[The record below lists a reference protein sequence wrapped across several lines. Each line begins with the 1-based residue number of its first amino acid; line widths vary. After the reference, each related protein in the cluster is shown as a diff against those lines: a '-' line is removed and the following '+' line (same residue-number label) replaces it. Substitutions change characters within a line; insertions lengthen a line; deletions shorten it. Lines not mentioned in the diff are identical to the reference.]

1 MNAPLQRPW
10 ACLAACLLLMAAAV
24 AGLPRLGMTTDY
36 KVFFGPDNPDLQ
48 AHEAFEHR
56 FELTET
62 LIFTVEATNGSVFK
76 PEWLAALRAMTEA
89 GWQLPWAIRSQSLAN
104 YQHTR
109 ADGDDILVEPL
120 IPDGP
125 ISPAEAQRIKGIALK
140 AEEVVDRLVSADG
153 SVAGLFVSTALPHD
167 DSEQEIRVVAQA
179 AYDLRD
185 RFEAAHPGLR
195 LRVTGVTILNDTLG
209 QIMRRD
215 LAVLTP
221 ATLAVILVGMLVFFR
236 ALLPAVL
243 TLGVIGLS
251 VGGALGVAGWVGITL
266 TDVSTAAM
274 LCIMTLAVADCVHFL
289 VTYAAAGAQGQDKR
303 AALGEALRVNLE
315 PITVT
320 SLTTAIGFLALNASE
335 SPPFADLGNIVA
347 VGVAFAWL
355 LSIGALPAALLIL
368 PGQLRGRPPTGTALV
383 SALGDW
389 VVRRRHLLLPGMAA
403 LLLLAV
409 SGIAQNR
416 FGENYVEYFPPG
428 NDFREASEFAND
440 RLSGM
445 QVIEF
450 GIPATAPSGVND
462 PDYLRHLDALEAW
475 FLQQPAVRKVISP
488 VSLYERLNQT
498 MHGDDP
504 AWQRIPDS
512 AELAA
517 QYLLFYELSLP
528 QGLSIN
534 NLIGADRSTARFTV
548 LLDTIDSG
556 RVQDL
561 ALRAEAWMADNFP
574 PEMQARASGTTLMFA
589 RISQRNFR
597 SMVAGVG
604 VAVVLIAIILIV
616 VFRSV
621 GLGLLSM
628 VPNLLPGLAAYGL
641 WGFTVGKLDMSLSVV
656 GSLSLGILVDDT
668 VHFLSKYRRAHRE
681 LGMDQADAVR
691 WAFRTVGTALLATST
706 MLVIGFLLFTQSDFS
721 MVQNLGALTAVAI
734 GLALVC
740 DFFFLPPLLMAAS
753 RGFPRRPRKTRGQ
766 QR

>member
-1 MNAPLQRPW
+1 MLNTPLHRP
-10 ACLAACLLLMAAAV
+10 AASLLTCAVVLLAAL
-24 AGLPRLGMTTDY
+24 AGLPNLGMTTDY
-36 KVFFGPDNPDLQ
+36 KVFFGPNNPDLQ

-62 LIFTVEATNGSVFK
+62 LIYTLEAPDGTVFTPAMLT
-76 PEWLAALRAMTEA
+76 LLRDLTEA
-89 GWQLPWAIRSQSLAN
+89 GWQLPWAIRSTSLAN
-104 YQHTR
+104 YQHTS
-109 ADGDDILVEPL
+109 ADGDDILVESL
-120 IPDGP
+120 IPDGV
-125 ISPAEAQRIKGIALK
+125 IGATDVRRIADIALD

-153 SVAGLFVSTALPHD
+153 SVAGLFVSTALPHEN
-167 DSEQEIRVVAQA
+167 SEQEIQTVAQA
-179 AYDLRD
+179 AYALRD
-185 RFEAAHPGLR
+185 EFAARLPGLTI
-195 LRVTGVTILNDTLG
+195 RVTGVTILNDTLA
-209 QIMRRD
+209 QVMRRD
-215 LAVLTP
+215 LSVLIP
-221 ATLAVILVGMLVFFR
+221 ATLAVILVGMLIFFR

-251 VGGALGVAGWVGITL
+251 VSAALGIAGWVGITL

-289 VTYAAAGAQGQDKR
+289 VTYAAVSAQGMAKR
-303 AALGEALRVNLE
+303 EALGEALRVNFE

-320 SLTTAIGFLALNASE
+320 SVTTAIGFLALNASE

-347 VGVAFAWL
+347 VGVSFAWM
-355 LSIGALPAALLIL
+355 LSIVALPAALLVL
-368 PGQLRGRPPTGTALV
+368 PGQMRGRPPTGTAFV
-383 SALGDW
+383 SRLGDW
-389 VVRRRHLLLPGMAA
+389 VVRRRRLLLPGMAA

-409 SGIAQNR
+409 SGISQNR
-416 FGENYVEYFPPG
+416 FGENYVEYFPPD
-428 NDFREASEFAND
+428 NDFRVASQFAND

-450 GIPATAPSGVND
+450 SIPSAAPGGVND
-462 PDYLRHLDALEAW
+462 PEYLRHLDAFAKW
-475 FLQQPAVRKVISP
+475 FETQAPVRKVISP
-488 VSLYERLNQT
+488 VSLYKRLNKT

-504 AWQRIPDS
+504 AWLRIPDS

-528 QGLSIN
+528 QGLSLN
-534 NLIGADRSTARFTV
+534 NVVGPDRANARFTV

-556 RVQDL
+556 AVQDL
-561 ALRAEAWMADNFP
+561 ALQAEAWMRDNFLP
-574 PEMQARASGTTLMFA
+574 AMQARAIGTTLMFA
-589 RISQRNFR
+589 RISQRNFQ
-597 SMVAGVG
+597 SMVLGVG
-604 VAVVLIAIILIV
+604 VAVVLIAMILIA
-616 VFRSV
+616 VFRSI

-681 LGMDQADAVR
+681 LGMNQADAVR
-691 WAFRTVGTALLATST
+691 WAFKTVGTALLATSAI
-706 MLVIGFLLFTQSDFS
+706 LVVGFLLFIYSDFS
-721 MVQNLGALTAVAI
+721 MVQNLGMLTAVAI

-753 RGFPRRPRKTRGQ
+753 RIKP
-766 QR
+766 

>member
-1 MNAPLQRPW
+1 MFAQPLNRPLITLL
-10 ACLAACLLLMAAAV
+10 ACAVLVLLAM

-62 LIFTVEATNGSVFK
+62 LIFTLEAPGGADGSVFT
-76 PEWLAALRAMTEA
+76 PEMLTLLRDMTNV
-89 GWQLPWAIRSQSLAN
+89 GWQLPWAIRATSLAN

-109 ADGDDILVEPL
+109 AEGDDIIVESL
-120 IPDGP
+120 IPDGA
-125 ISPAEAQRIKGIALK
+125 ITQSDAERVANIALD
-140 AEEVVDRLVSADG
+140 AEEVLDRLVSADG
-153 SVAGLFVSTALPHD
+153 SVAGLFVSTALPHE
-167 DSEQEIRVVAQA
+167 DSEHEIQVVADA
-179 AYDLRD
+179 AYALRD
-185 RFEAAHPGLR
+185 EFEQRLPGLTI
-195 LRVTGVTILNDTLG
+195 RVTGVTILNDTLG

-236 ALLPAVL
+236 ALLPAIL
-243 TLGVIGLS
+243 TLGVIGVS
-251 VGGALGVAGWVGITL
+251 VAAALGVAGWAGITL

-289 VTYAAAGAQGQDKR
+289 VTYAAASAQGMDKR

-315 PITVT
+315 PISVT

-347 VGVAFAWL
+347 VGVVFAWL
-355 LSIGALPAALLIL
+355 LSVAALPAALLIL
-368 PGQLRGRPPTGTALV
+368 PGQMRGRPPTGTALV
-383 SALGDW
+383 SAIGDW
-389 VVRRRHLLLPGMAA
+389 VVRRRRLLLPGMAA
-403 LLLLAV
+403 LLLVAV
-409 SGIAQNR
+409 AGISQSR

-428 NDFREASEFAND
+428 NDFREASEFANN

-450 GIPATAPSGVND
+450 GIPAATTGGVND
-462 PDYLRHLDALEAW
+462 PVYLRKLDELTAW
-475 FLQQPAVRKVISP
+475 FEQQPAVRKVISP
-488 VSLYERLNQT
+488 VSLYKRLNKT

-504 AWQRIPDS
+504 AWERIPES

-534 NLIGADRSTARFTV
+534 NLIGPDRANARFTV

-556 RVQDL
+556 AVQTL
-561 ALRAEAWMADNFP
+561 AKRAEAWMADNFP
-574 PEMQARASGTTLMFA
+574 PAMQAKATGTTLMFA
-589 RISQRNFR
+589 RISQRNFQ
-597 SMVAGVG
+597 SMVLGVG
-604 VAVVLIAIILIV
+604 VAVVLIALILIA

-628 VPNLLPGLAAYGL
+628 IPNLLPGLAAYGV

-691 WAFRTVGTALLATST
+691 WAFKTVGTALLATST
-706 MLVIGFLLFTQSDFS
+706 MLVVGFLLFTQSDFS
-721 MVQNLGALTAVAI
+721 MVQNLGTLTAVAI

-740 DFFFLPPLLMAAS
+740 DFFFLPPLLMAAA
-753 RGFPRRPRKTRGQ
+753 RLKRPPNS
-766 QR
+766 

>member
-1 MNAPLQRPW
+1 MHAAPLKHPALTLL
-10 ACLAACLLLMAAAV
+10 ACGVLVLLAV

-36 KVFFGPDNPDLQ
+36 KVFFGPNNPDLQ
-48 AHEAFEHR
+48 AHEAFEHQ

-62 LIFTVEATNGSVFK
+62 LIYTLEAPGGTVFTPDMLS
-76 PEWLAALRAMTEA
+76 LLREMTEA
-89 GWQLPWAIRSQSLAN
+89 GWQLPWAIRATSLAN

-109 ADGDDILVEPL
+109 ADGDDIIVEDL
-120 IPDGP
+120 IPDGA
-125 ISPAEAQRIKGIALK
+125 ITPADAQRVADIALD

-153 SVAGLFVSTALPHD
+153 SVAGLFVSTALPHEN
-167 DSEQEIRVVAQA
+167 SEHEIQVVAQA
-179 AYDLRD
+179 AYALRD
-185 RFEAAHPGLR
+185 EFEAKLPGLTV
-195 LRVTGVTILNDTLG
+195 RVTGVTILNDTLG

-221 ATLAVILVGMLVFFR
+221 ATLAVILIGMLVFFR
-236 ALLPAVL
+236 ALLPAIL

-251 VGGALGVAGWVGITL
+251 VSAALGVAGWVGITL

-289 VTYAAAGAQGQDKR
+289 VTYAAAGAQGMAKR
-303 AALGEALRVNLE
+303 EALAEALRVNLE

-320 SLTTAIGFLALNASE
+320 SLTTCIGFLALNASE

-347 VGVAFAWL
+347 VGVLFAWL
-355 LSIGALPAALLIL
+355 LSIAALPAALLIL
-368 PGQLRGRPPTGTALV
+368 PGQLRGRPPTGTVLV
-383 SALGDW
+383 GRIGDW
-389 VVRRRHLLLPGMAA
+389 VVRRRRVLLPGMAV
-403 LLLLAV
+403 LLLIAV
-409 SGIAQNR
+409 SGMTQNR

-428 NDFREASEFAND
+428 NDFRAASEFAND

-450 GIPATAPSGVND
+450 GIPAGEPGGVNN
-462 PDYLRHLDALEAW
+462 PEYLQHLEQLTAW
-475 FLQQPAVRKVISP
+475 FEQQPAVRKVISP
-488 VSLYERLNQT
+488 VSLYKRLNKT

-504 AWQRIPDS
+504 TWLRIPES

-534 NLIGADRSTARFTV
+534 NLIGADRATARFTV

-556 RVQDL
+556 QVQAL
-561 ALRAEAWMADNFP
+561 ALQAEAWMAEHFP
-574 PEMQARASGTTLMFA
+574 PTMQARAIGTTLMFA
-589 RISQRNFR
+589 RISQRNFK
-597 SMVAGVG
+597 SMVLGVG

-628 VPNLLPGLAAYGL
+628 IPNLLPGLAAYGL

-691 WAFRTVGTALLATST
+691 WAFKTVGTALLATSA
-706 MLVIGFLLFTQSDFS
+706 MLVVGFLLFTQSDFS

-734 GLALVC
+734 GLALIC
-740 DFFFLPPLLMAAS
+740 DFFFLPPLLMWAS
-753 RGFPRRPRKTRGQ
+753 RTVDRK
-766 QR
+766 QRE

>member
-1 MNAPLQRPW
+1 MSAAPLRHPALTLL
-10 ACLAACLLLMAAAV
+10 ACAVLMAAAM

-62 LIFTVEATNGSVFK
+62 LIFTLEPAAGTVFT
-76 PEWLAALRAMTEA
+76 PESLGMLRDITDA
-89 GWQLPWAIRSQSLAN
+89 GWQLPWAIRATSLAN

-109 ADGDDILVEPL
+109 AEGDDIIVESL
-120 IPDGP
+120 IPDGA
-125 ISPAEAQRIKGIALK
+125 ISQADTGRIETIALD

-153 SVAGLFVSTALPHD
+153 SVAGLFVSTALPHEN
-167 DSEQEIRVVAQA
+167 SEQEIQTVARA

-185 RFEAAHPGLR
+185 RFEHAHPGLR
-195 LRVTGVTILNDTLG
+195 VRVTGVTILNDTLG

-221 ATLAVILVGMLVFFR
+221 ATLAVILVGMLIFFR
-236 ALLPAVL
+236 AFLPAVL

-251 VGGALGVAGWVGITL
+251 VASALGVAGWVGITL

-289 VTYAAAGAQGQDKR
+289 VTYAAAGSQGMDKR
-303 AALGEALRVNLE
+303 AALAEALRVNME
-315 PITVT
+315 PISVT

-347 VGVAFAWL
+347 VGVVFAWL
-355 LSIGALPAALLIL
+355 LSIAALPAALLML
-368 PGQLRGRPPTGTALV
+368 PGQLRGRAPTGTAFV
-383 SALGDW
+383 SRLGDW
-389 VVRRRHLLLPGMAA
+389 VVRRRRLLLPGMAV
-403 LLLLAV
+403 LLLIAV

-416 FGENYVEYFPPG
+416 FGENYVDYFPPG
-428 NDFREASEFAND
+428 NDFRAASEFAND

-450 GIPATAPSGVND
+450 GIPAAAPGGVNE
-462 PDYLRHLDALEAW
+462 PDYLRHLESLTAW
-475 FLQQPAVRKVISP
+475 FEDQPAVRKVISP
-488 VSLYERLNQT
+488 VSLYKRLNKT

-504 AWQRIPDS
+504 AWLRIPDS

-534 NLIGADRSTARFTV
+534 NVVGPDRATARFTV

-556 RVQDL
+556 AVQDL
-561 ALRAEAWMADNFP
+561 ALQAEAWMRDNFP
-574 PEMQARASGTTLMFA
+574 PAMQARATGTTLMFA
-589 RISQRNFR
+589 RISQRNFQ
-597 SMVAGVG
+597 SMVLGVG

-628 VPNLLPGLAAYGL
+628 IPNLLPGLAAYGL

-691 WAFRTVGTALLATST
+691 WAFKTVGTALLATSA
-706 MLVIGFLLFTQSDFS
+706 MLVVGFLLFTQSDFS
-721 MVQNLGALTAVAI
+721 MVQNLGMLTAVAI

-740 DFFFLPPLLMAAS
+740 DFFFLPPLLMAAGAVTAKRTS
-753 RGFPRRPRKTRGQ
+753 Q
-766 QR
+766 

>member
-1 MNAPLQRPW
+1 MNTPLHRPW
-10 ACLAACLLLMAAAV
+10 ACLAACAVLLAV
-24 AGLPRLGMTTDY
+24 ALAGLPRLGMTTDY

-62 LIFTVEATNGSVFK
+62 LIFTLEPAGGSVFT
-76 PEWLAALRAMTEA
+76 PRMLTALRDMTEA

-109 ADGDDILVEPL
+109 ADGDDILVESL

-125 ISPAEAQRIKGIALK
+125 ISQAQANRIRHIALD
-140 AEEVVDRLVSADG
+140 AEEVVNRLISADG
-153 SVAGLFVSTALPHD
+153 SVAGLFVSTALPHE
-167 DSEQEIRVVAQA
+167 DSEHEIRVVADA
-179 AYDLRD
+179 AYALRD
-185 RFEAAHPGLR
+185 AFEARVPGLTV
-195 LRVTGVTILNDTLG
+195 RVTGVTILNDTLG

-215 LAVLTP
+215 IAVLTP
-221 ATLAVILVGMLVFFR
+221 ATMGVVLIGMLIFFR

-251 VGGALGVAGWVGITL
+251 VAGALGVAGWVGITL

-289 VTYAAAGAQGQDKR
+289 VTYAAAGSQGDNKR
-303 AALGEALRVNLE
+303 AALAEALRVNLE
-315 PITVT
+315 PISVT

-347 VGVAFAWL
+347 MGVAFAWL
-355 LSIGALPAALLIL
+355 LSVVALPAALLVL

-389 VVRRRHLLLPGMAA
+389 VVRRRRLLLPGMAV
-403 LLLLAV
+403 LLLIAV
-409 SGIAQNR
+409 SGIAHNR

-428 NDFREASEFAND
+428 NDFREASEFANA

-450 GIPATAPSGVND
+450 GIPAGSPGGVND
-462 PDYLRHLDALEAW
+462 PDYLRKLDEFEQW
-475 FLQQPAVRKVISP
+475 FLQQDAVRKVISP
-488 VSLYERLNQT
+488 VALYERLNKT

-528 QGLSIN
+528 RGLSIN

-561 ALRAEAWMADNFP
+561 AQRAEAWMAEHFP
-574 PEMQARASGTTLMFA
+574 PAMHARASGTTLMFA

-604 VAVVLIAIILIV
+604 AAVVLIALILIV

-641 WGFTVGKLDMSLSVV
+641 WGYTVGKLDMSLSVV

-681 LGMDQADAVR
+681 LGMDQAEAVR
-691 WAFRTVGTALLATST
+691 WAFRTVGTALLATSA
-706 MLVIGFLLFTQSDFS
+706 MLVVGFLLFTQSDFS
-721 MVQNLGALTAVAI
+721 MVQNLGTLTAVAI

-740 DFFFLPPLLMAAS
+740 DFFFLPPLLMAAH
-753 RGFPRRPRKTRGQ
+753 RLTAGRRS
-766 QR
+766 

>member
-1 MNAPLQRPW
+1 MFAQPLNRPLITLL
-10 ACLAACLLLMAAAV
+10 ACAVLVLLAM

-62 LIFTVEATNGSVFK
+62 LIFTLEAPGGADGSVFT
-76 PEWLAALRAMTEA
+76 PEMLTLLRDMTEA
-89 GWQLPWAIRSQSLAN
+89 GWQLPWAIRATSLAN

-109 ADGDDILVEPL
+109 AEGDDIIVESL
-120 IPDGP
+120 IPDGA
-125 ISPAEAQRIKGIALK
+125 ITQSDAERVANIALD
-140 AEEVVDRLVSADG
+140 AEEVLDRLVSADG
-153 SVAGLFVSTALPHD
+153 SVAGLFVSTALPHE
-167 DSEQEIRVVAQA
+167 DSEHEIQVVADA
-179 AYDLRD
+179 AYALRD
-185 RFEAAHPGLR
+185 DFEQRLPGLTI
-195 LRVTGVTILNDTLG
+195 RVTGVTILNDTLG

-236 ALLPAVL
+236 ALLPAIL
-243 TLGVIGLS
+243 TLGVIGVS
-251 VGGALGVAGWVGITL
+251 VAAALGVAGWAGITL

-289 VTYAAAGAQGQDKR
+289 VTYAAASAQGMDKR
-303 AALGEALRVNLE
+303 AALAEALRVNLE
-315 PITVT
+315 PISVT

-347 VGVAFAWL
+347 VGVVFAWL
-355 LSIGALPAALLIL
+355 LSVAALPAALLIL
-368 PGQLRGRPPTGTALV
+368 PGQMRGRPPTGTALV
-383 SALGDW
+383 SAIGDW
-389 VVRRRHLLLPGMAA
+389 VVRRRRLLLPGMAA
-403 LLLLAV
+403 LLLVAV
-409 SGIAQNR
+409 AGISQNR

-450 GIPATAPSGVND
+450 GIPAAAAGGVND
-462 PDYLRHLDALEAW
+462 PVYLRKLDELTAW
-475 FLQQPAVRKVISP
+475 FEQQPAVRKVISP
-488 VSLYERLNQT
+488 VSLYKRLNKT

-504 AWQRIPDS
+504 AWERIPES

-534 NLIGADRSTARFTV
+534 NLIGPDRANARFTV

-556 RVQDL
+556 AVQTL
-561 ALRAEAWMADNFP
+561 AKRAEAWMADNFP
-574 PEMQARASGTTLMFA
+574 PAMQAKATGTTLMFA
-589 RISQRNFR
+589 RISQRNFQ
-597 SMVAGVG
+597 SMVLGVG
-604 VAVVLIAIILIV
+604 VAVVLIALILIA

-628 VPNLLPGLAAYGL
+628 IPNLLPGLAAYGV

-691 WAFRTVGTALLATST
+691 WAFKTVGTALLATST
-706 MLVIGFLLFTQSDFS
+706 MLVVGFLLFTQSDFS
-721 MVQNLGALTAVAI
+721 MVQNLGTLTAVAI

-740 DFFFLPPLLMAAS
+740 DFFFLPPLLIAAA
-753 RGFPRRPRKTRGQ
+753 GLKRPPNS
-766 QR
+766 